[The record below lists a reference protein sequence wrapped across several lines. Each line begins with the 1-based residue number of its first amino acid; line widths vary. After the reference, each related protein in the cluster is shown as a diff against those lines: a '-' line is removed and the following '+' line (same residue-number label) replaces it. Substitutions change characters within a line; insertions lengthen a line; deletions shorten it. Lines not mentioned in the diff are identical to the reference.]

1 MTPSPLDVTT
11 VRGQAREAAAA
22 APPELALTV
31 LWHPEAARVGD
42 VAFLGPL
49 ERASTGLS
57 RLEPELA
64 PALSSDDRGNG
75 APLTDPHLSRTP
87 LKLRGHAG
95 GARLT
100 PAAGGDAVVDGTP
113 LDAPRELDAAALAA
127 GVVITLADR
136 VALLLHL
143 RRRPT
148 GAPRHGLIG
157 DSEAIDRVRADISRI
172 ADLDVPVLLR
182 GPTGAGKE
190 LVARAIHAASKRAAG
205 RFVAI
210 NLSSLPASLA
220 GAALFGHARGAFTGA
235 AAAHD
240 GYLVQADRGTLLLDE
255 IAEAPVELQAM
266 LLRAIEDRTVQPLGE
281 SQPRAVDVRWLAATD
296 ADLDAACRDG
306 RFREPLRHR
315 LAGFELPVP
324 SLDERRDDL
333 GRLVLAFA
341 RDELAAAGEP
351 DRLADPA
358 WLPAPLVA
366 ALARRP
372 WPGNVRELRNAVRA
386 LVIAG
391 RGRPTI
397 ALDDRLRALIRDE
410 SLRGLR
416 DTGTEED
423 AAGRMLDALR
433 ENGWRIGATAAVLG
447 ISRTTLYAWMEKS
460 EGIRKARDVGRDE
473 LVARLGDCDGDVEAA
488 AARLEVSP
496 RGLRLRMKELG
507 VAG

>member
-1 MTPSPLDVTT
+1 VTPSPLDVTT
-11 VRGQAREAAAA
+11 VRGQAREAATA
-22 APPELALTV
+22 APPELALTL
-31 LWHPEAARVGD
+31 LWHPDPARVGD

-64 PALSSDDRGNG
+64 PPAGGAG

-95 GARLT
+95 GVRLT
-100 PAAGGDAVVDGTP
+100 PATAGDAVVDGAP

-127 GVVITLADR
+127 GVVIVLADR
-136 VALLLHL
+136 AALLLHL

-157 DSEAIDRVRADISRI
+157 DSEAIDRVRADITRI
-172 ADLDVPVLLR
+172 ADLDVPVLLC

-190 LVARAIHAASKRAAG
+190 LVARAIHAASKRAGG
-205 RFVAI
+205 RFVGV
-210 NLSSLPASLA
+210 NLSSLPAGLA

-240 GYLVQADRGTLLLDE
+240 GYLVQASGGTLLLDE

-266 LLRAIEDRTVQPLGE
+266 LLRALEDDAVQPLGE
-281 SQPRAVDVRWLAATD
+281 SQPRTVDVRWIAATD

-324 SLDERRDDL
+324 PLDARRDDI

-391 RGRPTI
+391 RGSPAI
-397 ALDDRLRALIRDE
+397 ALDTSGRLRALLGSGPHYGAMHR
-410 SLRGLR
+410 S
-416 DTGTEED
+416 EEAPSAD
-423 AAGRMLDALR
+423 RMLDALR
-433 ENGWRIGATAAVLG
+433 ENGWRIGATAAALG

-473 LVARLGDCDGDVEAA
+473 IVACLGECDGQVEAA

>member
-1 MTPSPLDVTT
+1 MTSSPLDVTT
-11 VRGQAREAAAA
+11 VRGQAREAATA

-31 LWHPEAARVGD
+31 LWHPDPARVGD

-49 ERASTGLS
+49 ERAATGLS

-64 PALSSDDRGNG
+64 PPAGG
-75 APLTDPHLSRTP
+75 PTAPLTDPHLSRTP
-87 LKLRGHAG
+87 IKLRGHAG
-95 GARLT
+95 GVKLSPPPVADVT
-100 PAAGGDAVVDGTP
+100 VDGAP
-113 LDAPRELDAAALAA
+113 LDAPRELDTAALAA
-127 GVVITLADR
+127 GVVIVLADR
-136 VALLLHL
+136 AALLLHL

-157 DSEAIDRVRADISRI
+157 DSEAIDRVRADVTRI

-190 LVARAIHAASKRAAG
+190 LVARAIHAASRRAGA
-205 RFVAI
+205 RFVAV
-210 NLSSLPASLA
+210 NLATLPAGLS
-220 GAALFGHARGAFTGA
+220 GAALFGHGRGAFTGA

-240 GYLVQADRGTLLLDE
+240 GYLVQATGGTLLLDE

-266 LLRAIEDRTVQPLGE
+266 LLRVLESDEVQPLGE

-324 SLDERRDDL
+324 SLAERRDDI

-351 DRLADPA
+351 DRLSSDPP
-358 WLPAPLVA
+358 WLPAPIVA

-372 WPGNVRELRNAVRA
+372 WPGNIRELRNAVRH

-391 RGRPTI
+391 RGRPEI
-397 ALDDRLRALIRDE
+397 VLDDRLRALLCDE
-410 SLRGLR
+410 SLRGLCNPENEEPAAVR
-416 DTGTEED
+416 LLDT
-423 AAGRMLDALR
+423 LR
-433 ENGWRIGATAAVLG
+433 ANGWRIAASAAALG
-447 ISRTTLYAWMEKS
+447 ISRTTLYAWMEKE
-460 EGIRKARDVGRDE
+460 EGIRKARDVGRE
-473 LVARLGDCDGDVEAA
+473 EIVASLGECDGDVDAA